1 MEKRKGYTHYLALTG
16 KAREDTS
23 EIQCTVIATYDEV
36 CLKDKIRWHESGVVI
51 VRKLRQYGF
60 TGKKRL

>member
-1 MEKRKGYTHYLALTG
+1 MEKRKGYTRYLALTG

-36 CLKDKIRWHESGVVI
+36 CSKDKNKMARIEGRNCS
-51 VRKLRQYGF
+51 
-60 TGKKRL
+60 